1 LKPKNTYHFIEN
13 ALSLFS
19 VKGIDLILA
28 ILLIPYLILKVGIVN
43 YGKYAFAISL
53 VLLLVN
59 ITNYGFNLTAVRDL
73 AKYRKDTKKL
83 NKLFNEVFSV
93 KLYLTGFVLLLLL
106 LLTIVVPSFATYKLV
121 YIFASFLIVGD
132 LFSLRWFFMGLE
144 KMKYIPA
151 IHLGGTL
158 LYVLLVVIFIKQP
171 TDFEYIILLEGIG
184 LFIASIIS
192 FSYIVLE
199 YKIKFK
205 LLSFVQVKNYVY
217 TNWSSFINL
226 FIPSMLSNM
235 AIFMVGLFS
244 IPVNVSI
251 IQLGVKVANA
261 FATVNAVFTKVF
273 YAMVNRKIQI
283 MRQSFNVL
291 LAIGVLLSLIMFFSA
306 DIVIKPWLNIKDVAV
321 EQQISFIIKLLSP
334 TPFLMAIIS
343 AYGVNGLLVLKKDKL
358 FSKITIIATLVG
370 MAVGFIVIPVYT
382 FIGGAVFL
390 ITTKALYAFFSFL
403 YFKRNIRVK

>member
-1 LKPKNTYHFIEN
+1 MKPKNTYHFIEN

-19 VKGIDLILA
+19 VKAIDLILA

-43 YGKYAFAISL
+43 YGKYAFALSL

-59 ITNYGFNLTAVRDL
+59 ITNYGFNLTAVREL
-73 AKYRKDTKKL
+73 ARYGKDSKKL

-106 LLTIVVPSFATYKLV
+106 LLTIVVPSFAAYKLV

-151 IHLGGTL
+151 IYLGGTL

-171 TDFEYIILLEGIG
+171 ADFEYIILLEGIG
-184 LFIASIIS
+184 LFIANIIS

-199 YKIKFK
+199 YKIKFQ
-205 LLSFVQVKNYVY
+205 LLSFAQVKNYVY

-226 FIPSMLSNM
+226 FIPSMLSNT

-251 IQLGVKVANA
+251 IQLGVKVSNA

-291 LAIGVLLSLIMFFSA
+291 LVIGVLLSVVMFFSA

-343 AYGVNGLLVLKKDKL
+343 AYGVNGLLVLKKDNL
-358 FSKITIIATLVG
+358 VSKITIIATLVG
-370 MAVGFIVIPVYT
+370 TVVGLLVIPVYT

-390 ITTKALYAFFSFL
+390 ITTKTLYAFFSFL
-403 YFKRNIRVK
+403 FFKRNIRVK

>member
-1 LKPKNTYHFIEN
+1 LKSKNTYHFIEN
-13 ALSLFS
+13 ALSLFL
-19 VKGIDLILA
+19 VKAIDLILA

-43 YGKYAFAISL
+43 YGKYAFALSL

-59 ITNYGFNLTAVRDL
+59 ITNYGFNLTAVRQL
-73 AKYRKDTKKL
+73 ARYGKNTKKI

-93 KLYLTGFVLLLLL
+93 KLYLTGFVLVLLL
-106 LLTIVVPSFATYKLV
+106 LLTIVVPSFESYKLV
-121 YIFASFLIVGD
+121 YIFASFIIVGD

-158 LYVLLVVIFIKQP
+158 LYVVLVLLFIKQP
-171 TDFEYIILLEGIG
+171 KDFEYIILLEGIG
-184 LFIASIIS
+184 LFIVGIIS
-192 FSYIVLE
+192 FSYIILE
-199 YKIKFK
+199 YKIKLQ
-205 LLSFVQVKNYVY
+205 LLSFIKVKNYLYV
-217 TNWSSFINL
+217 NWSSFVNL
-226 FIPSMLSNM
+226 FIPSMLSNT

-251 IQLGVKVANA
+251 IQLGVKVSNA

-283 MRQSFNVL
+283 MRQSFHVL
-291 LAIGVLLSLIMFFSA
+291 LVIGVLLSLVMFFSA
-306 DIVIKPWLNIKDVAV
+306 DIIIKSWLNIKNVIV

-334 TPFLMAIIS
+334 TPFLMALIS
-343 AYGVNGLLVLKKDKL
+343 AYGVNGLLVLKKDNL

-370 MAVGFIVIPVYT
+370 MVVGLLVMPVYT
-382 FIGGAVFL
+382 FIGGAAFL
-390 ITTKALYAFFSFL
+390 ITTKALYALFSFL
-403 YFKRNIRVK
+403 YFKKNIRVK

>member
-1 LKPKNTYHFIEN
+1 MKSKNTYHFIEN
-13 ALSLFS
+13 ALSLFL
-19 VKGIDLILA
+19 VKAIDLILA

-43 YGKYAFAISL
+43 YGKYAFALSL

-59 ITNYGFNLTAVRDL
+59 ITNYGFNLTAVRQL
-73 AKYRKDTKKL
+73 ARYGKNTKKI

-93 KLYLTGFVLLLLL
+93 KLYLTGFVLVLLL
-106 LLTIVVPSFATYKLV
+106 LLTIVVPSFESYKLV
-121 YIFASFLIVGD
+121 YIFASFIIVGD

-158 LYVLLVVIFIKQP
+158 LYVVLVLLFIKQP
-171 TDFEYIILLEGIG
+171 KDFEYIILLEGIG
-184 LFIASIIS
+184 LFIVGIIS
-192 FSYIVLE
+192 FSYIILE
-199 YKIKFK
+199 YKIKLQ
-205 LLSFVQVKNYVY
+205 LLSFIKVKNYLYV
-217 TNWSSFINL
+217 NWSSFVNL
-226 FIPSMLSNM
+226 FIPSMLSNT

-251 IQLGVKVANA
+251 IQLGVKVSNA

-283 MRQSFNVL
+283 MRQSFHVL
-291 LAIGVLLSLIMFFSA
+291 LVIGVLLSLVMFFSA
-306 DIVIKPWLNIKDVAV
+306 DIIIKSWLNIKNVIV

-334 TPFLMAIIS
+334 TPFLMALIS
-343 AYGVNGLLVLKKDKL
+343 AYGVNGLLVLKKDNL

-370 MAVGFIVIPVYT
+370 MVVGLLVMPVYT
-382 FIGGAVFL
+382 FIGGAAFL
-390 ITTKALYAFFSFL
+390 ITTKALYALFSFL
-403 YFKRNIRVK
+403 YFKKNIRVK